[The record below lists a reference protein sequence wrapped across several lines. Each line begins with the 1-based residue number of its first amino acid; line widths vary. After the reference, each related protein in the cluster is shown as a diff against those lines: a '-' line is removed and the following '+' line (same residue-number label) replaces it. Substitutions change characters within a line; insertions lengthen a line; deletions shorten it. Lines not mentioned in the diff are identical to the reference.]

1 MKLASLLLAGA
12 MTLSPAAYAVDWT
25 LDKSHTFIGF
35 SVNHLGF
42 SETRG
47 TFSEFDA
54 EISYDPADISSAA
67 VTFTIDA
74 ASINT
79 FWEARDNH
87 VKGADFLDVENH
99 PTITFVSTGVTST
112 GENTATL
119 TGDMTIKGTTQEVSF
134 DVTKAAM
141 AANPFNPALAVAGF
155 QLVGEIDRTDFGINF
170 GAPAIGAVMPITID
184 LEINAP
190 ADSVALN

>member
-1 MKLASLLLAGA
+1 MKLTSLILAGA
-12 MTLSPAAYAVDWT
+12 LAVSPSAFAADWT

-54 EISYDPADISSAA
+54 DITYDPADIAASS
-67 VTFTIDA
+67 VSFTIDA
-74 ASINT
+74 ASVNT
-79 FWEARDNH
+79 FWEARDAH
-87 VKGADFLDVENH
+87 VRNADFLDVENH
-99 PTITFVSTGVTST
+99 PTITFVSTGVTPT
-112 GENTATL
+112 GDDTATL
-119 TGDMTIKGTTQEVSF
+119 TGDMTIKGVTNEVSF
-134 DVTKAAM
+134 DVTKRAM
-141 AANPFNPALAVAGF
+141 AANPFNPAVAVAGF
-155 QLVGEIDRTDFGINF
+155 QLVGEIDRTEFGINY
-170 GAPAIGAVMPITID
+170 GAPAIGAVMPVTID